1 MSQTALALY
10 PDTTEAGNVRRSLA
24 AAGHADDQIQILEGE
39 TGRASELFGNLA
51 LSARDTAAY
60 REGIRRGHA
69 LVAVTAPPD
78 KIREVAEIME
88 KHHTLNLQE
97 QTEQWS
103 ADGWHADATVD
114 EVETTD
120 QSHSHTPNP
129 AERSA
134 GTNRGVPA
142 DEKDDMIGDN
152 DHLIGEDAEPQ
163 PSTVVPDK

>member
-1 MSQTALALY
+1 MTQTALALY
-10 PDTTEAGNVRRSLA
+10 PNTTEAGNVRRSLA
-24 AAGHADDQIQILEGE
+24 AAGHPDEQIQILEGE
-39 TGRASELFGNLA
+39 TGRASELFDNLA

-60 REGIRRGHA
+60 REGIRRGHS
-69 LVAVTAPPD
+69 LVAVTAAPD
-78 KIREVAEIME
+78 KIHEVAEIME
-88 KHHTLNLQE
+88 NHETLNLRE

-103 ADGWHADATVD
+103 SDGWHADATAD

-120 QSHSHTPNP
+120 QSHSPNP

-152 DHLIGEDAEPQ
+152 DNLIGEDAEPQ